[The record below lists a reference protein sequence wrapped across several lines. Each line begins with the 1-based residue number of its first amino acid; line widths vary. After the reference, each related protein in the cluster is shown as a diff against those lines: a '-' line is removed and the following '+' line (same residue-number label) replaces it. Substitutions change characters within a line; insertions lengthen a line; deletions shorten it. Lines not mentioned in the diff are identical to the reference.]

1 MKLYSAPGT
10 CGTAMHIVLNWI
22 GKPFE
27 VEHLDFKGMKST
39 GYLKLNPAGV
49 VPTLVDEDGP
59 LSEGLAILLK
69 LVDDN
74 PDADIGPAVGE
85 PERDQLY
92 RWLAF
97 LSATLHP
104 FYWPYF
110 MPQRYHAD
118 ADQHGAV
125 RAAAEERVASALDVI
140 EAHLEDK
147 TWMLG
152 NQRTVVDAF
161 LYPMANWAYGF
172 GKPTSAYPNIDRV
185 VHQLAADPAVLAVHA
200 AQGTAPK
207 VNIAA

>member
-27 VEHLDFKGMKST
+27 VEHLDFKRMKSPD
-39 GYLKLNPAGV
+39 YLKLNPAGV
-49 VPTLVDEDGP
+49 VPTLVDDNGP

-74 PDADIGPAVGE
+74 PGPDIGPAVGE
-85 PERDQLY
+85 PRRDQLC

-110 MPQRYHAD
+110 VPQRYHLD
-118 ADQHGAV
+118 EDQRPALK
-125 RAAAEERVASALDVI
+125 AAAEIRVASALDIV
-140 EAHLEDK
+140 EAHLEENK
-147 TWMLG
+147 WLLG
-152 NQRTVVDAF
+152 DNRSVADAF

-172 GKPTSAYPNIDRV
+172 GKLMSAYPNIDRV
-185 VHQLAADPAVLAVHA
+185 VRQLAADPAVQAVHA
-200 AQGTAPK
+200 AQGTKPK
-207 VNIAA
+207 VDIAT

>member
-10 CGTAMHIVLNWI
+10 CGTAIHIVLNWI

-27 VEHLDFKGMKST
+27 VEHLDFRGMKSRE
-39 GYLKLNPAGV
+39 YLKLNPAGV
-49 VPTLVDEDGP
+49 VPTLVDGDRP

-69 LVDDN
+69 LVDNN

-85 PERDQLY
+85 PGRNQLY

-110 MPQRYHAD
+110 TPQRYHAD

-125 RAAAEERVASALDVI
+125 KAAAEARVASAFTRCAPGQGRLRRRSTPHGP
-140 EAHLEDK
+140 EPF
-147 TWMLG
+147 
-152 NQRTVVDAF
+152 RS
-161 LYPMANWAYGF
+161 AN
-172 GKPTSAYPNIDRV
+172 PTKKCAKAREFRPD
-185 VHQLAADPAVLAVHA
+185 
-200 AQGTAPK
+200 
-207 VNIAA
+207 